1 MSEFEKLYE
10 RYFRDVYRF
19 SLSLCRRRQTAEE
32 LTQVTFFRALEHIGS
47 FRGDCDVKVW
57 LFQIAK
63 NAWLTE
69 CRKQKYFSDEELPEK
84 SGGAPEEDLLREEDT
99 YRIYAAL
106 HGVKEPYKEVFSLR
120 VFGELS
126 FRQIGQIFDKTEN
139 WARVTYHR
147 ARQMVKERVL

>member
-1 MSEFEKLYE
+1 MSEFEELYE

-19 SLSLCRRRQTAEE
+19 TLSLCRSQNTAEE
-32 LTQVTFFRALEHIGS
+32 LTQAAFFHALEHIGS

-69 CRKQKYFSDEELPEK
+69 CRKQKRFSDEEPPEGL
-84 SGGAPEEDLLREEDT
+84 GGAPEETLLRGEDT
-99 YRIYAAL
+99 YRLYAAL
-106 HGVKEPYKEVFSLR
+106 HRVEEPYKEVFSLR

-126 FRQIGQIFDKTEN
+126 FRQIGQIFGKTEN

-147 ARQMVKERVL
+147 AKIKVKERVL